1 MDFLERLADRINE
14 IDGLPIPCEPGY
26 LGAYESLG
34 VYPIPGS
41 QDVRVY
47 MDGTKDVRLMYE
59 IAMKSRIQ
67 GRIHSTLWLIQNEL
81 DNLQELKSH
90 DNSFKFNS
98 INIKNKPFINQ
109 ADQKGFFIFLLNI
122 QANITI
128 LKGDD

>member
-1 MDFLERLADRINE
+1 MDFLERLSDRINE
-14 IDGLPIPCEPGY
+14 IPGLPVPCEPGY
-26 LGAYESLG
+26 LQANESLG

-59 IAMKSRIQ
+59 IAMKSKIQ

-81 DNLQELKSH
+81 DNLKELKSH
-90 DNSFKFNS
+90 DDSFRFDS
-98 INIKNKPFINQ
+98 ITITNKPFINQ
-109 ADQKGFFIFLLNI
+109 ADEQGFFIFLLNI

>member
-26 LGAYESLG
+26 LGANESLV

-67 GRIHSTLWLIQNEL
+67 GRIHNTLWLIQNEL

-90 DNSFKFNS
+90 DDSFKFDS
-98 INIKNKPFINQ
+98 ITITNKPFINQ
-109 ADQKGFFIFLLNI
+109 ADEQGFFIFLLNI

>member
-1 MDFLERLADRINE
+1 MDFLERLAERINE
-14 IDGLPIPCEPGY
+14 IDGLPIHCEPGY
-26 LGAYESLG
+26 LQADESLG

-41 QDVRVY
+41 QDVRMY

-81 DNLQELKSH
+81 DNLKELQSH
-90 DNSFKFNS
+90 DGSYKFDS
-98 INIKNKPFINQ
+98 ITITNKPFINQ
-109 ADQKGFFIFLLNI
+109 ADEQGFFIFLLNI

>member
-14 IDGLPIPCEPGY
+14 IDGLPIHCEPGY
-26 LGAYESLG
+26 LHADESLG

-41 QDVRVY
+41 QDIAVY

-59 IAMKSRIQ
+59 IAMKSKIQ
-67 GRIHSTLWLIQNEL
+67 GRIHNTLWLIQNEL
-81 DNLQELKSH
+81 DNLKELESN
-90 DNSFKFNS
+90 DGSFNFNS
-98 INIKNKPFINQ
+98 ITITNKPFINQ
-109 ADQKGFFIFLLNI
+109 ADEQGWYVFLLNI

>member
-1 MDFLERLADRINE
+1 MDFLERLAERINA
-14 IDGLPIPCEPGY
+14 IDGLPIHCEPGY
-26 LGAYESLG
+26 LQADESLG
-34 VYPIPGS
+34 IYPIPGS

-47 MDGTKDVRLMYE
+47 MDGTKDVRLVYE

-67 GRIHSTLWLIQNEL
+67 GRIHNTLWLIQNEL

-90 DNSFKFNS
+90 DDSFKFDS
-98 INIKNKPFINQ
+98 ITITNKPFINQ
-109 ADQKGFFIFLLNI
+109 ADEQGFFIFLLNI

>member
-26 LGAYESLG
+26 LGANESLG

-41 QDVRVY
+41 RDINVY
-47 MDGTKDVRLMYE
+47 MNGTKDVQLNYE
-59 IAMKSRIQ
+59 IAMKSKIQ
-67 GRIHSTLWLIQNEL
+67 GKIHNTLWLIQNEL
-81 DNLQELKSH
+81 DSLQELESH
-90 DNSFKFNS
+90 DDSFLFNS
-98 INIKNKPFINQ
+98 ITITNKPFIND
-109 ADQKGFFIFLLNI
+109 ADDQGWYVFLLNI